1 MITTMYFLIK
11 YKQVVVKKIDFN
23 KENNTLLFGRP
34 SVRVI
39 NRYIITYVVQS
50 TLMRFTINSAPL
62 KIVEL
67 MQK

>member
-50 TLMRFTINSAPL
+50 TLMRFTIN
-62 KIVEL
+62 
-67 MQK
+67 